1 MKKIG
6 FALFFA
12 LTCFLSTPAWAN
24 GYLDTAALL
33 LDESRRSIA
42 WVERRFYDKELI
54 EIAHELAEARVKAG
68 RRMVVHKNADRAH
81 PHLLLTL
88 ETIERALF
96 AAKSGDTKRFLR
108 LLRQAREEERT
119 FRELLQQ
126 SKMTLPE
133 IERPQ
138 RSGK

>member
-1 MKKIG
+1 MKKACL
-6 FALFFA
+6 ALCLSMA
-12 LTCFLSTPAWAN
+12 FLFTSSAWAN

-33 LDESRRSIA
+33 LDESKRSVA
-42 WVERRFYDKELI
+42 WIERRFHDKDLVEV
-54 EIAHELAEARVKAG
+54 AHELAEARVKAG
-68 RRMVVHKNADRAH
+68 RRMSVHKNAERAH

-108 LLRQAREEERT
+108 LVRIAREEERT
-119 FRELLQQ
+119 YRELLQQ

-133 IERPQ
+133 IERGQ
-138 RSGK
+138 RTR